1 MEDIKK
7 IVSTNITDLRIAKG
21 LTQIELAEKL
31 NYSDKAISK
40 WERGESLPDVTVLK
54 QLADLFDVTLDYLVQ
69 PGHDR
74 RKISQLNRSGRVRN
88 HGFIT
93 GMSIIL
99 VWLVA
104 TLIFTILH
112 LTLQNTYAHFL
123 CFIYAVPVSMIV
135 WLILNS
141 IWFNIRRNYLI
152 ISLLLWT
159 GLASI
164 FITFLLFNINIWL
177 IFILGIPSQIIIY
190 LWSNLK
196 YRKIK

>member
-1 MEDIKK
+1 MEDIKQ
-7 IVSTNITDLRIAKG
+7 IISTNISDLRIAKG

-40 WERGESLPDVTVLK
+40 WERGESLPDITVLK

-74 RKISQLNRSGRVRN
+74 RKISQLNHSGKVRN

-99 VWLVA
+99 VWLLA

-112 LTLQNTYAHFL
+112 LTLKNTYIHYL

-141 IWFNIRRNYLI
+141 IWFNVRRNYLI

-196 YRKIK
+196 YRKTK